1 MTSVS
6 FQKKKLSQTS
16 RRCCIYDW
24 HNEHLKEKN
33 RILLKSIKEIE
44 FILSR
49 HTVYKLNGLILV
61 NFIIRLF
68 LHFRH
73 EQRYLSREAN
83 TRRQNVA
90 YLLAINR
97 SLCWQTSVRLIT
109 GLRKSIK
116 FYWRWVSSN
125 SLHLWCANVLFY
137 FNFNYA
143 WEIYSQKNGE
153 IMC

>member
-16 RRCCIYDW
+16 RWCCIYDW
-24 HNEHLKEKN
+24 HNELKREKQN
-33 RILLKSIKEIE
+33 SFEIDKRDRVYIKQAY
-44 FILSR
+44 R
-49 HTVYKLNGLILV
+49 VYKLNGLILV

-143 WEIYSQKNGE
+143 WEIYSQKNSK
-153 IMC
+153 IMY